1 MSSIFDK
8 QVPAGNN
15 KVSSSAFLWL
25 LSEMVQYS
33 QTRVKSVDE
42 LETRL
47 AELGV
52 QVGLRMLE
60 LACFRD
66 RQSRRAIR
74 VIDVLEFVQGDLWT
88 AVFSKPAD
96 ELQKSTES
104 DEEYM
109 ITEIAPVLNQYISA
123 PKDMHFNICS
133 FAAGVIKGVLDA
145 AGFPAQVTSHS
156 VGTEAE
162 PCRTTFL
169 IKFDQEVVTRDAKL
183 ERGEWQ

>member
-1 MSSIFDK
+1 MMS
-8 QVPAGNN
+8 AG
-15 KVSSSAFLWL
+15 
-25 LSEMVQYS
+25 Q
-33 QTRVKSVDE
+33 
-42 LETRL
+42 
-47 AELGV
+47 
-52 QVGLRMLE
+52 
-60 LACFRD
+60 
-66 RQSRRAIR
+66 
-74 VIDVLEFVQGDLWT
+74 FVQGDLWT